1 MIRFVPLVQLHVP
14 GSIHTSGKRDVANEA
29 PDSSDRGWF
38 VAHAARH
45 ALGVFRGE
53 LLNVFVL
60 DLA

>member
-1 MIRFVPLVQLHVP
+1 MIRFVPLAQLRVR

-29 PDSSDRGWF
+29 PDSSDRGWS
-38 VAHAARH
+38 AARAAHH